1 MKWFEIQGAMAIDV
15 DKRAVDYKGRRLHVD
30 LNELCGSLVET
41 RSEGV
46 IELVHS
52 TAWQ

>member
-1 MKWFEIQGAMAIDV
+1 MAIDV
-15 DKRAVDYKGRRLHVD
+15 DARTVDYEGRRLHVD
-30 LNELCGSLVET
+30 MNELCGSLVES

-46 IELVHS
+46 IELVYS